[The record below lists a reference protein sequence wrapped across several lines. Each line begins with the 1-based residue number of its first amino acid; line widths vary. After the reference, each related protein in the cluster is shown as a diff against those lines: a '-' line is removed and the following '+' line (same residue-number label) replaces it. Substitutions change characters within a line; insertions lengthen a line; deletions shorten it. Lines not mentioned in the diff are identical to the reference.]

1 MTDFS
6 DDQAN
11 RRAVVDWAEGMG
23 LETLRNHLGAM
34 TELKKE
40 AAQTLTVFL
49 AGASALV
56 GYVISALD
64 KPSDAAVVL
73 ASAVLGIYVFVL
85 CGLIVSKCM
94 VVADAPTVG
103 NHPLRL
109 AQVKYSITAIKEAE
123 LKNIEERIAQAKE
136 RNEGTARWLN
146 RVRGLALLSPLV
158 FSFAWMAFHCGAKH
172 LP

>member
-6 DDQAN
+6 DGQTN
-11 RRAVVDWAEGMG
+11 RRAVVDWAETMG
-23 LETLRNHLGAM
+23 LETLRNHLGSM

-64 KPSDAAVVL
+64 KPSDTAVVL

-94 VVADAPTVG
+94 AVTDAPTVG
-103 NHPLRL
+103 NHPLHL
-109 AQVKYSITAIKEAE
+109 AKVEYSITAIKEAE
-123 LKNIEERIAQAKE
+123 LKNIEERITQARD
-136 RNEGTARWLN
+136 RNADTARWLN
-146 RVRGLALLSPLV
+146 RVRVLALLSPAV
-158 FSFAWMAFHCGAKH
+158 FLFAWVAFHCGVKH